1 MEIVENWNFNRKK
14 FENTNKRNYDVE
26 PLILRNYRGVF
37 YLYIILSFILYLYT
51 TMIFLASYE
60 AIHIDFNQKLQRFI
74 IWALVYVAFLI
85 IPFLIIVFSKKRY
98 IKLNHRKKA
107 VYCFSDLTPYKN
119 YPLTGKIE
127 FVSAFHAGMSMKWL
141 MLIAFAIL
149 LLSDFGIEAIMTIL
163 LSGLAFCVIALHD
176 ILFRMLIYIKS
187 NKSLKNFWKYS
198 QKMVIDIGWIRGGGY
213 YNTKAGATL
222 YFFSEKDHDEL
233 KEYFLAVLNIDL
245 DNDIEGIKFF

>member
-14 FENTNKRNYDVE
+14 LENTNKRNYDVE
-26 PLILRNYRGVF
+26 PLILRNYRGVS

-60 AIHIDFNQKLQRFI
+60 AIHIDFNQKLQRLI
-74 IWALVYVAFLI
+74 IWALVYVTFLI

-98 IKLNHRKKA
+98 IKPNHRKKA

-119 YPLTGKIE
+119 YPLIGRVE
-127 FVSAFHAGMSMKWL
+127 FVSVYHATMEMKWVI
-141 MLIAFAIL
+141 LIFCAIMFL
-149 LLSDFGIEAIMTIL
+149 NGFDFEAIISLIL
-163 LSGLAFCVIALHD
+163 AGLALAMSILHD

-198 QKMVIDIGWIRGGGY
+198 QKMVIDIGWQRIPHV
-213 YNTKAGATL
+213 TKEGATL

-245 DNDIEGIKFF
+245 DNDIEGAKFFY